1 MNLRNPLANAHNHGS
16 AGHGV
21 AHWWAQRF
29 SAILMIG
36 LVTWLVFALLALG
49 GASHA
54 EASSWLARPFNASM
68 AILFSLVGIYHAR
81 LGLQVIIEDYIH
93 QRALQVAL
101 QLLVK
106 AFAVLGAVL
115 AVMAILTIAFGA

>member
-21 AHWWAQRF
+21 SHWWAQRF

-36 LVTWLVFALLALG
+36 LVAWLVWALLSLG

-54 EASSWLARPFNASM
+54 DAASWLARPFNASM
-68 AILFSLVGIYHAR
+68 AILFCLVSIYHSR

-93 QRALQVAL
+93 QRTLQVTL

-106 AFAVLGAVL
+106 ALAVVGAVL
-115 AVMAILTIAFGA
+115 AVMAILTVAFGA

>member
-29 SAILMIG
+29 SAILLIG
-36 LVTWLVFALLALG
+36 MVVWLVFALLALG

-54 EASSWLARPFNASM
+54 EASSWLGRPFNASM
-68 AILFSLVGIYHAR
+68 AILFCLASIYHAR

-93 QRALQVAL
+93 QRAMQVAL

-106 AFAVLGAVL
+106 VLAVLGAVL
-115 AVMAILTIAFGA
+115 AVMAVLTVAFGG

>member
-21 AHWWAQRF
+21 THWWAQRF

-36 LVTWLVFALLALG
+36 LVAWLVFALLALG

-54 EASSWLARPFNASM
+54 EASTWLARPFNASM
-68 AILFSLVGIYHAR
+68 AILFSLVSIYHSR

-93 QRALQVAL
+93 QRALQVTL

-106 AFAVLGAVL
+106 ALAVLGAVL